1 MALGSS
7 KFIDPG
13 INIIIDDGRRT
24 VDLGGSRKCSIA
36 RIFLMCIECIANT
49 PLLLAGHH
57 NSTCAGA
64 CKGFSYRC
72 RHRCTIFFFDDACF
86 VHRWEA
92 KDGKPGVGDLY
103 LSAMDALDAISSAA
117 IYFIEGTGQQSFVT
131 GWGDG
136 FVTDASLIA
145 QHNLSDP
152 RPFLNALLGKAYV
165 TRVGCLC
172 CTHRSGSE
180 PSVACS
186 AKGADVLTPLGALR
200 WPCSCIS
207 EHLKHATDL

>member
-1 MALGSS
+1 MFLL
-7 KFIDPG
+7 
-13 INIIIDDGRRT
+13 N
-24 VDLGGSRKCSIA
+24 SR
-36 RIFLMCIECIANT
+36 
-49 PLLLAGHH
+49 
-57 NSTCAGA
+57 
-64 CKGFSYRC
+64 
-72 RHRCTIFFFDDACF
+72 F

-136 FVTDASLIA
+136 FVTNASLIA

-165 TRVGCLC
+165 TRVGCEC
-172 CTHRSGSE
+172 CTDCSGSE
-180 PSVACS
+180 LSVAC
-186 AKGADVLTPLGALR
+186 
-200 WPCSCIS
+200 
-207 EHLKHATDL
+207 